1 MLMTTYSVNVMDDYG
16 YLIIFLRAITYIY
29 AISER
34 ELIHRIAHFC
44 SKVFLWLVFPIG
56 DQLII

>member
-29 AISER
+29 AMSER
-34 ELIHRIAHFC
+34 ELIHLTAH
-44 SKVFLWLVFPIG
+44 L
-56 DQLII
+56 